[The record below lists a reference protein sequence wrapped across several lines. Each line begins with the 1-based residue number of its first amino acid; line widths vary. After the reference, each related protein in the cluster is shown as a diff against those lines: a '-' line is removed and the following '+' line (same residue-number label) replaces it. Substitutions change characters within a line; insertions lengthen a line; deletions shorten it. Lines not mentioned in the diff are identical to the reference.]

1 MLIPQPPIP
10 RASPPQRPLPALPHD
25 SMTDSPSPTPQFI
38 PAGLVPTAEQRD
50 IQLARQRVCLVH
62 ANAGAA
68 KTTTLA
74 LRVGEALARGLP
86 AQAILALTFTAEAR
100 QVMRARLQEAGLPAS
115 TVAQLTVLTVDEL
128 AQRVLAHLEDETPL
142 ALLSARELKE
152 PALDVLESLA
162 DAYPAYVDQL
172 EIRTH
177 DSAVSQFLD
186 NLLNLKARLALDLGE
201 RDEEQPLTYVAEDRG
216 ISLTD
221 LLWAQ
226 EFERLRVGGGDTP
239 QFRGPWDATY
249 DLARLLRD
257 FPESAEALPTYRL
270 VVADELHD
278 LNEAAYTVVETLLAR
293 SGDGRD
299 AVYFVGAG
307 DRDQVIH
314 SRLGADEQYLDHRF
328 AARFPAAVNYPLT
341 VTWRHGPH
349 LAHAMEAFKNKP
361 VRSGLPVKTD
371 LDVITYALD
380 AKPGQEQTPGQ
391 DGADGCAVQVVAAL
405 RRWKEDRHPL
415 EGCAILLRDRHQ
427 SIAIE
432 NALMQADIGYR
443 TQTMPS
449 YLRREE
455 ILFLR
460 GMLAIALDNLHTV
473 EALPVREA
481 IVAALALF
489 GEVPMTPE
497 ELGQAKRDIAKQP
510 ELLKT
515 FFQYQIQRVG
525 AESARRRMAA
535 AVDHVRGLPDDAP
548 AHEALLRICA
558 DVAVENLAQRL
569 YVHPYDTEVVTRSVQ
584 GFVAAARASGRTLRD
599 FAAWIG
605 AADAFVAAR
614 RSKNL
619 VLLECVESAKGKEF
633 DHVILPFLAVGE
645 FPHPL
650 QAAREEEN
658 LFYVAAT
665 RARTRLTLITPAD
678 ERRRSPYIARMD
690 IAGTRARSD
699 AAVQNNQALRQAQT
713 ASSARTSKA
722 ASPARG
728 AARTEDAGNRRDLKV
743 PYADKEHVKKLGARW
758 DATRKVWYAPE
769 GVDIEP
775 LRPWLP
781 EGN

>member
-1 MLIPQPPIP
+1 
-10 RASPPQRPLPALPHD
+10 
-25 SMTDSPSPTPQFI
+25 MTDSPAPQFI
-38 PAGLVPTAEQRD
+38 PAGLVPTPEQRD

-86 AQAILALTFTAEAR
+86 PQAILALTFTAEAR
-100 QVMRARLQEAGLPAS
+100 QVMRARLQEVGLPAS

-128 AQRVLAHLEDETPL
+128 AQRVLARLEDDTPL
-142 ALLSARELKE
+142 PLLSARELKE
-152 PALDVLESLA
+152 PALDALEGLA

-201 RDEEQPLTYVAEDRG
+201 RDEEQPLSYVAEDRG
-216 ISLTD
+216 MALTD

-226 EFERLRVGGGDTP
+226 EFERLRFGGGETP

-257 FPESAEALPTYRL
+257 FPESAEALPAYRL

-293 SGDGRD
+293 SSDDRD

-328 AARFPAAVNYPLT
+328 AARFPATVHYPLT

-349 LAHAMEAFKNKP
+349 LAHAMEAFKRKP
-361 VRSGLPVKTD
+361 VRSGLPLKTD
-371 LDVITYALD
+371 LDVITYVRD
-380 AKPGQEQTPGQ
+380 AGAQDGKAQQGRPQHGE
-391 DGADGCAVQVVAAL
+391 DGADACAAQVIAAL
-405 RRWKEDRHPL
+405 RRWKADKHPL
-415 EGCAILLRDRHQ
+415 EACAILLRDRHQ

-432 NALMQADIGYR
+432 NALMQADMGYR

-525 AESARRRMAA
+525 AEAARRRMAA

-584 GFVAAARASGRTLRD
+584 GFVAAARASGRSLRD

-633 DHVILPFLAVGE
+633 DHVILPFLEAGE

-699 AAVQNNQALRQAQT
+699 AAVQTNQAMRQAQV
-713 ASSARTSKA
+713 ASSARA
-722 ASPARG
+722 ASKTAPSARG
-728 AARTEDAGNRRDLKV
+728 AARTEDGGNRRDLKV

-758 DATRKVWYAPE
+758 DATRKIWYAPE

-781 EGN
+781 KGE

>member
-1 MLIPQPPIP
+1 VLIPMT
-10 RASPPQRPLPALPHD
+10 SPNP
-25 SMTDSPSPTPQFI
+25 SPSPQFV

-50 IQLARQRVCLVH
+50 IQLAHQRVCLVH

-86 AQAILALTFTAEAR
+86 AQAILALTFTPEAR
-100 QVMRARLQEAGLPAS
+100 QVMRARLQEVGLPAS

-128 AQRVLAHLEDETPL
+128 AQRVLARLEDEAPL
-142 ALLSARELKE
+142 PLLSARELKE
-152 PALDVLESLA
+152 PALDALEGLA
-162 DAYPAYVDQL
+162 DAYPAYLDQL

-186 NLLNLKARLALDLGE
+186 NLLTLKARLALDLGE

-226 EFERLRVGGGDTP
+226 EFERLRLGGGETP

-257 FPESAEALPTYRL
+257 FPESADAMPTWRL

-293 SGDGRD
+293 SSDGRD

-314 SRLGADEQYLDHRF
+314 SRLGASEQYLDHRF
-328 AARFPAAVNYPLT
+328 AARFPATMNYPLT

-380 AKPGQEQTPGQ
+380 AGPNQ
-391 DGADGCAVQVVAAL
+391 DGADACAVQVIAAL
-405 RRWKEDRHPL
+405 RRWKQDKHPL

-489 GEVPMTPE
+489 GEVPLSPE

-525 AESARRRMAA
+525 GESARRRMAA

-584 GFVAAARASGRTLRD
+584 GFVAAARASGRSLRD

-665 RARTRLTLITPAD
+665 RARTRLTLITPTD
-678 ERRRSPYIARMD
+678 ERQRSPYIARMD

-699 AAVQNNQALRQAQT
+699 AAVQTNQALRQAQATGGARAANT
-713 ASSARTSKA
+713 ARSTPT
-722 ASPARG
+722 PARG
-728 AARTEDAGNRRDLKV
+728 AARHEDAGNRRDLKV
-743 PYADKEHVKKLGARW
+743 PYADKDHVKKLGARW

-775 LRPWLP
+775 LTPWLP
-781 EGN
+781 KD

>member
-1 MLIPQPPIP
+1 
-10 RASPPQRPLPALPHD
+10 
-25 SMTDSPSPTPQFI
+25 MTDSPSPQFI
-38 PAGLVPTAEQRD
+38 PAGLVPTPEQRD

-86 AQAILALTFTAEAR
+86 PQAILALTFTAEAR
-100 QVMRARLQEAGLPAS
+100 QVMRARLQEVGLPAS

-128 AQRVLAHLEDETPL
+128 AQRVLARLEDEAPL
-142 ALLSARELKE
+142 PLLSARELKE
-152 PALDVLESLA
+152 PALDALEDLA

-201 RDEEQPLTYVAEDRG
+201 RDEEQPLSYVAEDRG
-216 ISLTD
+216 IALTD

-226 EFERLRVGGGDTP
+226 EFERLRFGGGETP

-257 FPESAEALPTYRL
+257 FPESADALPAYRL

-293 SGDGRD
+293 SSDDRD

-328 AARFPAAVNYPLT
+328 AARFPATVHYPLT

-349 LAHAMEAFKNKP
+349 LAHAMEAFKRKP
-361 VRSGLPVKTD
+361 VRSGLPLKTD
-371 LDVITYALD
+371 LDVITYAHS
-380 AKPGQEQTPGQ
+380 ASAQ
-391 DGADGCAVQVVAAL
+391 DGSAQHAGTQYSEDDADACAAQVTAAL
-405 RRWKEDRHPL
+405 IRWKADKHPL
-415 EGCAILLRDRHQ
+415 EACAILLRDRHQ

-525 AESARRRMAA
+525 AEAARRRMAA
-535 AVDHVRGLPDDAP
+535 AVDHVRSLPDDAP

-558 DVAVENLAQRL
+558 DVAVEDLAQRL

-584 GFVAAARASGRTLRD
+584 GFVAAARTSGRSLRD

-605 AADAFVAAR
+605 AADAFVATR

-633 DHVILPFLAVGE
+633 DHVILPFLAAGE

-665 RARTRLTLITPAD
+665 RARARLTLITPAD
-678 ERRRSPYIARMD
+678 QRRRSPYIARME

-699 AAVQNNQALRQAQT
+699 AALQTNQAMRQAQ
-713 ASSARTSKA
+713 AAGSARAVSKA
-722 ASPARG
+722 VTSARG

-758 DATRKVWYAPE
+758 DATRKIWYAPE

-781 EGN
+781 RGE

>member
-1 MLIPQPPIP
+1 MT
-10 RASPPQRPLPALPHD
+10 
-25 SMTDSPSPTPQFI
+25 TDSPAPQFI
-38 PAGLVPTAEQRD
+38 PAGLVPTSEQRD
-50 IQLARQRVCLVH
+50 IQLARQRISLVQ

-74 LRVGEALARGLP
+74 LRVGEALARGLAP
-86 AQAILALTFTAEAR
+86 QAILALTFTVEAR
-100 QVMRARLQEAGLPAS
+100 QVMRARLLDVGLPAA
-115 TVAQLTVLTVDEL
+115 TVAQLTVLTLDEL
-128 AQRVLAHLEDETPL
+128 AQRVLARLEDDAP
-142 ALLSARELKE
+142 AQLLSARDLKQ
-152 PALDVLESLA
+152 PALDALDGLA
-162 DAYPAYVDQL
+162 EAYPSYVDQL

-186 NLLNLKARLALDLGE
+186 NLLNLKARLALDLGD
-201 RDEEQPLTYVAEDRG
+201 RDEEQSLAYVAEDRG
-216 ISLTD
+216 IALTD

-226 EFERLRVGGGDTP
+226 EFERLRQGGGETP

-257 FPESAEALPTYRL
+257 FPECADALPVYRL

-278 LNEAAYTVVETLLAR
+278 VNEAAYTVLETLLA
-293 SGDGRD
+293 GADHGRE

-314 SRLGADEQYLDHRF
+314 SRLGADEQYLDRRF
-328 AARFPAAVNYPLT
+328 AARFPATVNYPLT

-349 LAHAMEAFKNKP
+349 LAHAMEAFKRKP

-371 LDVITYALD
+371 LDVMLYA
-380 AKPGQEQTPGQ
+380 
-391 DGADGCAVQVVAAL
+391 ADQPPAAGCAGQVIAAL
-405 RRWKEDRHPL
+405 TRWKADRHPL
-415 EGCAILLRDRHQ
+415 DGCAILLRDRHQ

-473 EALPVREA
+473 EAMPVRED

-489 GEVPMTPE
+489 GEVPLTPE
-497 ELGQAKRDIAKQP
+497 ELMQAKRDIAKQP

-525 AESARRRMAA
+525 AEAARRRMAA

-548 AHEALLRICA
+548 AHEALLRICEE
-558 DVAVENLAQRL
+558 VAVENLAQRL

-584 GFVAAARASGRTLRD
+584 GFVAAARDSGRSLRD
-599 FAAWIG
+599 FANWIG
-605 AADAFVAAR
+605 TADAFVAAR

-633 DHVILPFLAVGE
+633 DHVILPFLEIGE

-650 QAAREEEN
+650 RAAREEEN

-665 RARTRLTLITPAD
+665 RARARLTLIAPAA
-678 ERRRSPYIARMD
+678 EPLRSPYIARME
-690 IAGTRARSD
+690 ITATRARSD
-699 AAVQNNQALRQAQT
+699 AAVQTNLAARQAKAAAQANANAVTQT
-713 ASSARTSKA
+713 PTSARA
-722 ASPARG
+722 RASAPARG
-728 AARTEDAGNRRDLKV
+728 TPADSGRRELKV
-743 PYADKEHVKKLGARW
+743 SYADKEHVKKLGARW
-758 DATRKVWYAPE
+758 DPTRKIWYAPE

-781 EGN
+781 PGH

>member
-1 MLIPQPPIP
+1 
-10 RASPPQRPLPALPHD
+10 
-25 SMTDSPSPTPQFI
+25 MTDSPSPQFI
-38 PAGLVPTAEQRD
+38 PAGLVPTPEQRD

-74 LRVGEALARGLP
+74 LRVGEALARGLAP
-86 AQAILALTFTAEAR
+86 QAVLALTFTPEAR
-100 QVMRARLQEAGLPAS
+100 QVMRARLQEVGLPAA
-115 TVAQLTVLTVDEL
+115 TVAQLPVLTLDEL
-128 AQRVLAHLEDETPL
+128 AQRVLARLEDDAPL
-142 ALLSARELKE
+142 PLLSARELKA
-152 PALDVLESLA
+152 PALDALEGLA
-162 DAYPAYVDQL
+162 DAYPAYADQL

-177 DSAVSQFLD
+177 DSAISQFLD
-186 NLLNLKARLALDLGE
+186 SLLNLKARLALDIGE
-201 RDEEQPLTYVAEDRG
+201 QDEEQPLSHVAEDLG

-226 EFERLRVGGGDTP
+226 EFERLRLGGGETP

-257 FPESAEALPTYRL
+257 FPESADALPACRL

-278 LNEAAYTVVETLLAR
+278 LNEAAYTVLETLLAR
-293 SGDGRD
+293 DG
-299 AVYFVGAG
+299 VYFVGAG

-328 AARFPAAVNYPLT
+328 AARFPATVNYPLT

-349 LAHAMEAFKNKP
+349 LAHAMEAFKRKP

-371 LDVITYALD
+371 LHVMPYPYVAPRAGT
-380 AKPGQEQTPGQ
+380 Q
-391 DGADGCAVQVVAAL
+391 DERRDSPREEAGADACAQQVVAAL
-405 RRWKEDRHPL
+405 RRWKADKHPL
-415 EGCAILLRDRHQ
+415 DGCAILLRDRHQ
-427 SIAIE
+427 SIAVE

-443 TQTMPS
+443 TQTMSS

-460 GMLAIALDNLHTV
+460 GMLAVALDNLHTV
-473 EALPVREA
+473 EAMPVREA

-497 ELGQAKRDIAKQP
+497 ELAQAQRDIARQP
-510 ELLKT
+510 ELLKM
-515 FFQYQIQRVG
+515 FFQYQVQRVG
-525 AESARRRMAA
+525 AEAARRRMAA
-535 AVDHVRGLPDDAP
+535 AIEHVRGLPDDAP

-558 DVAVENLAQRL
+558 DVAVESLAQRL

-584 GFVAAARASGRTLRD
+584 GFVEAARVSGRSLRD

-614 RSKNL
+614 RGKNL

-633 DHVILPFLAVGE
+633 DHVVLPFLSAGE

-650 QAAREEEN
+650 RAAREEEN

-665 RARTRLTLITPAD
+665 RARLRLTLITPAD
-678 ERRRSPYIARMD
+678 EHWRSPYIARMD
-690 IAGTRARSD
+690 IAATRARSD
-699 AAVQNNQALRQAQT
+699 AAVQTNQAVRQAQAA
-713 ASSARTSKA
+713 ASSMTGAGT
-722 ASPARG
+722 G
-728 AARTEDAGNRRDLKV
+728 AARAAHGAPQAGRRELKV
-743 PYADKEHVKKLGARW
+743 SYADKEHVKKLGARW
-758 DATRKVWYAPE
+758 DPTRKVWYAPD

-781 EGN
+781 TGRD

>member
-1 MLIPQPPIP
+1 
-10 RASPPQRPLPALPHD
+10 
-25 SMTDSPSPTPQFI
+25 MTDSPTPQFI
-38 PAGLVPTAEQRD
+38 PAGLVPTPEQRD

-74 LRVGEALARGLP
+74 LRVGEALARGLSP
-86 AQAILALTFTAEAR
+86 QAILALTFTPEAR
-100 QVMRARLQEAGLPAS
+100 QVMRARLQEVGLPAA
-115 TVAQLTVLTVDEL
+115 TVAQLTVLTMDEF
-128 AQRVLAHLEDETPL
+128 AQRVLTRLEDEAPEQ
-142 ALLSARELKE
+142 LLSARELKA
-152 PALDVLESLA
+152 PALDALEGLA
-162 DAYPAYVDQL
+162 DAYPAYANQL

-186 NLLNLKARLALDLGE
+186 NLLNLKARLALETGE
-201 RDEEQPLTYVAEDRG
+201 EDEEQPLAHVAEDRG

-226 EFERLRVGGGDTP
+226 EFERLRQDGGETP

-257 FPESAEALPTYRL
+257 FPECADALPGCRL

-278 LNEAAYTVVETLLAR
+278 LNEAAYTVLETLLAR
-293 SGDGRD
+293 EG
-299 AVYFVGAG
+299 VYFVGAG

-328 AARFPAAVNYPLT
+328 AARFPATVNYPLT

-349 LAHAMEAFKNKP
+349 LAHAMEAFKRKP

-371 LDVITYALD
+371 LDVLTYAGPAAPD
-380 AKPGQEQTPGQ
+380 GTPSGTP
-391 DGADGCAVQVVAAL
+391 DEDSAEAGAAQVVAAL
-405 RRWKEDRHPL
+405 RRWKADKRPL
-415 EGCAILLRDRHQ
+415 DGCAILLRDRHQ

-473 EALPVREA
+473 EAMPVREA

-489 GEVPMTPE
+489 GEVPMTDD
-497 ELGQAKRDIAKQP
+497 ELAQAKRDIAKQP

-525 AESARRRMAA
+525 AETARRHMAA

-584 GFVAAARASGRTLRD
+584 GFVAAARASGRSLRD

-650 QAAREEEN
+650 RAAREEEN

-665 RARTRLTLITPAD
+665 RARSRLTLIAPAD
-678 ERRRSPYIARMD
+678 EGRRSPYIARME
-690 IAGTRARSD
+690 IGATRARAD
-699 AAVQNNQALRQAQT
+699 AAVLANQALRPTRT
-713 ASSARTSKA
+713 AAAARPSASTA
-722 ASPARG
+722 GAARG
-728 AARTEDAGNRRDLKV
+728 APAAGRRDLKV

-758 DATRKVWYAPE
+758 DPTRKVWYAPD

-781 EGN
+781 SDA